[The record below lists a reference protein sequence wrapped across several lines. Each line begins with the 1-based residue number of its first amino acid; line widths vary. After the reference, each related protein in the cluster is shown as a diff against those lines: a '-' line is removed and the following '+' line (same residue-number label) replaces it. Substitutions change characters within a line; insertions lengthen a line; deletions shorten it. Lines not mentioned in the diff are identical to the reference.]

1 MIYSL
6 FTDLGGETWRI
17 RRFIDDSDKRWSA
30 FNPSIAYS
38 PEEGYVV
45 LIRSSNYFFDPKTGD
60 TVATIGTRVK
70 NRMFLSNLDE
80 NWQIIEE
87 TVREI
92 DFSRCG
98 EFLRGPED
106 GRLYWRDGGWEL
118 SAVMREPYI
127 TNDIPRIGTFR
138 LSGTKAK
145 LVKIYTEGDI
155 QPVEK
160 NWMPSYELTDNFDF
174 IYSATSVYKS
184 GVGKIYKRDATKQAG
199 NNVRGGSCLWDLGDK
214 YLAITH
220 EAIITSEHVYTPRMF
235 GYRNKVTRQYLHRFA
250 AYDKTGKLIEL
261 SDPFTFNDVNI
272 EFAAGLVVAG
282 DEVVVSYGYKDVAAY
297 LGKIKL
303 DKVLSMLKVVK

>member
-1 MIYSL
+1 MTYSL

-17 RRFIDDSDKRWSA
+17 RRFIDDLDKRWSA

-45 LIRSSNYFFDPKTGD
+45 LMRSSNYFFDPKTGD
-60 TVATIGTRVK
+60 TVATVGTRVL
-70 NRMFLSNLDE
+70 NRMFMANLDK

-92 DFSRCG
+92 DFSKCG
-98 EFLRGPED
+98 DFLRGPED
-106 GRLYWRDGGWEL
+106 GRLYWRDGGWEI
-118 SAVMREPYI
+118 SAVMREPHV
-127 TNDIPRIGTFR
+127 TDDIPRIGTFR

-145 LVKIYTEGDI
+145 LVKIYTEGNI

-184 GVGKIYKRDATKQAG
+184 GVGKVYKRDATEQAG
-199 NNVRGGSCLWDLGDK
+199 NNVRGGSCLWDLGNK

-220 EAIITSEHVYTPRMF
+220 EAVITSERVYTPRMF
-235 GYRNKVTRQYLHRFA
+235 GYRNKTIRKYLHRFA
-250 AYDKTGKLIEL
+250 TYDKTGKLIEL

-272 EFAAGLVVAG
+272 EFAAGLVVTG
-282 DEVVVSYGYKDVAAY
+282 SEVIVSYGYKDVASY

-303 DKVLSMLKVVK
+303 NKVLSMLKAVK